1 MKRVYHHYTKWEDF
15 QAGMYDEVKE
25 GREERIQK
33 AIELLTDEKLCYQYM
48 KRVTVE
54 WVYACEQAFTNHF
67 NHRAFLGQ
75 CACNLYAGVHEDET
89 RKAWWHLTEQQRYRA
104 NEIANRVY
112 AEWRATY
119 EKSIGDQ
126 CV

>member
-1 MKRVYHHYTKWEDF
+1 MKRVYHHYTLWEDF

-33 AIELLTDEKLCYQYM
+33 AIELLTNEELCYHFM
-48 KRVTVE
+48 KRVTTE
-54 WVYACEQAFTNHF
+54 WKYACEQVFTNRF

-75 CACNLYAGVHEDET
+75 CACNLYAGVKEDET
-89 RKAWWHLTEQQRYRA
+89 RKAWWFLTEQQRYKA

-112 AEWRATY
+112 EEWRLDY
-119 EKSIGDQ
+119 EKTIGNQ
-126 CV
+126 RV